1 MDNFREKID
10 SDKPIVIKMEQVM
23 GLFETQIISKSFIF
37 MSMALLIS
45 AISTY
50 FVTADVA
57 REIMLNKGIYVSVL
71 LHIGAVIGGKYAI
84 HKKRHVLVA
93 MFYVLYSSLVGINLA
108 SLFGGFA
115 NKVIISVFI
124 IVALVFILTAIYGFI
139 TDANMSCLGTVLLM
153 VVVSVLLTVFFNI
166 YIIESGI
173 LDFVSSCI
181 GVFVFL
187 CMIVYDMYMVK
198 ERIKEANENDVL
210 ALALYGGFEIY
221 MDLLNMVISILNMGM
236 ESKRRRRKER
246 WNRFFGR

>member
-1 MDNFREKID
+1 M
-10 SDKPIVIKMEQVM
+10 V
-23 GLFETQIISKSFIF
+23 FIF
-37 MSMALLIS
+37 H
-45 AISTY
+45 
-50 FVTADVA
+50 
-57 REIMLNKGIYVSVL
+57 G
-71 LHIGAVIGGKYAI
+71 
-84 HKKRHVLVA
+84 
-93 MFYVLYSSLVGINLA
+93 
-108 SLFGGFA
+108 
-115 NKVIISVFI
+115 
-124 IVALVFILTAIYGFI
+124 
-139 TDANMSCLGTVLLM
+139 
-153 VVVSVLLTVFFNI
+153 FFNI